1 MLAPLQAGNLW
12 VKRSPVQTVQVF
24 GMHRCIYVALE
35 ATRPAVFGSQVSEV
49 ALEGGR

>member
-1 MLAPLQAGNLW
+1 M
-12 VKRSPVQTVQVF
+12 QTVQVL

-35 ATRPAVFGSQVSEV
+35 AVHPAVFGSQVSEV